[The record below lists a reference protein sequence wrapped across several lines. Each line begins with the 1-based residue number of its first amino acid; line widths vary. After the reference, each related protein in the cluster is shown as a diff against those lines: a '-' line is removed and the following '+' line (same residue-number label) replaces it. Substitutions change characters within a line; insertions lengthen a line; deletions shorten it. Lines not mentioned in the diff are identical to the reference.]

1 MNQTR
6 KEKPLDGLLLHICEV
21 CGRTE
26 VLTPQEAFDKGWD
39 YPPMMGRFGV
49 VSPRTCPNCLMV
61 DTAWAAMVLHG
72 KSLNELTDRQK
83 KAVER
88 IIGEP
93 KSIML
98 PREV

>member
-39 YPPMMGRFGV
+39 YPPMMGSFGV
-49 VSPRTCPNCLMV
+49 VSPRTYP
-61 DTAWAAMVLHG
+61 TA
-72 KSLNELTDRQK
+72 
-83 KAVER
+83 
-88 IIGEP
+88 
-93 KSIML
+93 
-98 PREV
+98 

>member
-1 MNQTR
+1 
-6 KEKPLDGLLLHICEV
+6 
-21 CGRTE
+21 
-26 VLTPQEAFDKGWD
+26 
-39 YPPMMGRFGV
+39 
-49 VSPRTCPNCLMV
+49 MV

-72 KSLNELTDRQK
+72 KSLNELNDRQK